1 MGRHGTAAAALL
13 PLLLATVSGI
23 QKPQSPINVT
33 TRESVDSSGGGA
45 DLDSWTAAISADGR
59 FVAFSSDADNL
70 VANDTNQKTDV
81 FVHDRLTGATVR
93 VSVDS
98 NGNEADRASNSVA
111 ISADGGV
118 VAFTSHATNL
128 VPGDTNNATDV
139 FVRDLLAGTTE
150 RVSVDSSGNEGD
162 AESPGDVAIS
172 ADGRFV
178 AFQSNADDLVANDG
192 NKATDVF
199 VHDRATGVTERVS
212 VDSSGVEANSNSVAA
227 SISADGSLV
236 VFGSDATN
244 LVANDTNQLHDVFL
258 HDRVSGTTE
267 RLSVDPAGA
276 QLKYESRAPVISGDG
291 LVVAWYGGD
300 GTNAYDVFARDRV
313 TGTTDCMS
321 VDSAGSI
328 GNASSYLPVISGD
341 GRFVAFHSFATN
353 LVASDTNR
361 WYDVFVHDRSNGA
374 TQRVSLSS
382 SDAEAD
388 NGSVAGGISQDGS
401 RICFLSYATNLVTGD
416 TNGMN
421 DVFVREICTVDASW
435 ANYGKGW
442 AGTLGVPSL
451 TAESD
456 PVLGS
461 TLKVDLENSSGLSSV
476 SLFLVGYQQASLH
489 SSLGGDLL
497 LIPSTTTL
505 LILPPGGTTLVTI
518 LPGDLSLAGFEIDSQ
533 ALETDLGATKGV
545 SFTAG
550 LQLILGG

>member
-1 MGRHGTAAAALL
+1 MGRSGTAAAALL
-13 PLLLATVSGI
+13 PLLLATVGGI
-23 QKPQSPINVT
+23 QKPQSPNNIT
-33 TRESVDSSGGGA
+33 TRESVDSAGVEA

-81 FVHDRLTGATVR
+81 FVHDRLTGSTVR

-128 VPGDTNNATDV
+128 VPGDTNNETDV
-139 FVRDLLAGTTE
+139 FVRDLVAGTTE
-150 RVSVDSSGNEGD
+150 RVSVDSNGLEGD

-192 NKATDVF
+192 NHATDVF
-199 VHDRATGVTERVS
+199 VRDRALGVTERVS
-212 VDSSGVEANSNSVAA
+212 VDSAGGEANSNSIAA

-236 VFGSDATN
+236 AFGSDATN
-244 LVANDTNQLHDVFL
+244 LVANDTNLLHDVFV

-267 RLSVDPAGA
+267 RMSVDPAGA

-291 LVVAWYGGD
+291 RVVAWYGGD
-300 GTNAYDVFARDRV
+300 GINAYDVFARDRV

-321 VDSAGSI
+321 VDSAGGI

-353 LVASDTNR
+353 LVANDSNR

-388 NGSVAGGISQDGS
+388 NGSVAGGISADGS

-435 ANYGKGW
+435 TNYGKGW
-442 AGTLGVPSL
+442 PGTFGVPSL

-461 TLKVDLENSSGLSSV
+461 TLKVDLGNSSGLSSLA
-476 SLFLVGYQQASLH
+476 LFLVGYQQASLH

-497 LIPSTTTL
+497 LVPSTTTL